1 MSGDGVLPAATNKP
15 TKPGGE
21 QLVRLTLDGCDD
33 STTIN
38 IGVNDEQLE
47 FLLRLEA
54 MFKAAS
60 DCPCMPVLVVEKR
73 GAA

>member
-54 MFKAAS
+54 MFMAAS

-73 GAA
+73 GAP

>member
-1 MSGDGVLPAATNKP
+1 MSGEGVLPAATSKP
-15 TKPGGE
+15 NPGGE

-60 DCPCMPVLVVEKR
+60 DCPCMPVLEVEKR